1 MREKIAGG
9 VAVIR
14 IGGMAQ
20 HRRYRLQA
28 DVAQWITT
36 TRIKVEDAGLRHQQ
50 HEDWLEAFNRKIG

>member
-20 HRRYRLQA
+20 Q
-28 DVAQWITT
+28 
-36 TRIKVEDAGLRHQQ
+36 LRHVG
-50 HEDWLEAFNRKIG
+50 L